1 MPLLDDPTVPQPDF
15 VICDVGATVVE
26 GTHLQP
32 VEPIQSSIDAIWPGQ
47 HVVADR
53 IGEIPGIRRQ
63 KVPQQRRCSYF
74 CDADAVTSEL
84 VARVES
90 LGCDLLFS
98 ADKYLDVLPRGV
110 NKGATLLQLVDLL
123 GVPHDEVLVAGD
135 IV

>member
-53 IGEIPGIRRQ
+53 IGEIPG
-63 KVPQQRRCSYF
+63 SYNF
-74 CDADAVTSEL
+74 V
-84 VARVES
+84 
-90 LGCDLLFS
+90 
-98 ADKYLDVLPRGV
+98 
-110 NKGATLLQLVDLL
+110 
-123 GVPHDEVLVAGD
+123 
-135 IV
+135 